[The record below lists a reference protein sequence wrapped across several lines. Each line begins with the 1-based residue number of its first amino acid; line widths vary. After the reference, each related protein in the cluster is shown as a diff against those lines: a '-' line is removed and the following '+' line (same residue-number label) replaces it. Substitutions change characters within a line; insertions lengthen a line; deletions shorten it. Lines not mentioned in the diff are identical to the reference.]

1 MLRVSPSTAPPEVTA
16 IGDLGRPGG
25 AVPHGHR
32 PDWRSWLCSAICG
45 ESLAISRKTKKLSYL
60 DNVRT
65 FVRVYELG
73 SMSAAGRDLRISPA
87 VTSSRISQ
95 LEEHLGVRL
104 FQRTTRSLTPTEQGQ
119 SFYRGANEILDAIE
133 NAEAQIA
140 NITDNP
146 KGSLYVAAP
155 LGVGRRLISPQVPE
169 FLAQYPEVSVR
180 LRLTDR
186 KVDLTTEGL
195 DLAFFLGQPEDS
207 NLRIRKIADVERVL
221 CAAPSYVEARGM
233 PQNGA
238 ALVEDRHECLSLRF
252 PGATEFQ
259 WRLSTPEGGK
269 RFRVSGRYECDDGD
283 VLTDWALAGHGIAM
297 KPRFEIAEHL
307 ASGRLVEVAQETPP
321 EPIQMACLFTHR
333 RRQDPK
339 TRLFMEFMIDR
350 ISAAFRDPA

>member
-1 MLRVSPSTAPPEVTA
+1 M
-16 IGDLGRPGG
+16 
-25 AVPHGHR
+25 
-32 PDWRSWLCSAICG
+32 
-45 ESLAISRKTKKLSYL
+45 SYF
-60 DNVRT
+60 DNIRT

-104 FQRTTRSLTPTEQGQ
+104 FQRTTRSLTPTEQGK
-119 SFYRGANEILDAIE
+119 SFYRGATDILEAVE
-133 NAEAQIA
+133 SAEAQIV
-140 NITDNP
+140 NITENL

-155 LGVGRRLISPQVPE
+155 LGVGRRLIAPQVPD
-169 FLAQYPEVSVR
+169 FLKDYPEVNVR

-207 NLRIRKIADVERVL
+207 NLRIRKIADVERIL
-221 CAAPSYVEARGM
+221 CASPAYVERRGM
-233 PQNGA
+233 PESGSD
-238 ALVEDRHECLSLRF
+238 LVSDGHECLSLRF

-259 WRLSTPEGGK
+259 WSLTTPSGPK
-269 RFRVSGRYECDDGD
+269 RFRVSGRYESDDGD
-283 VLTDWALAGHGIAM
+283 VLTDWALAGHGVAM
-297 KPRFEIAEHL
+297 KPVF
-307 ASGRLVEVAQETPP
+307 EVADHLRAGTLVPVAEKTPP

-350 ISAAFRDPA
+350 VAATFKATGLRT

>member
-1 MLRVSPSTAPPEVTA
+1 M
-16 IGDLGRPGG
+16 
-25 AVPHGHR
+25 
-32 PDWRSWLCSAICG
+32 
-45 ESLAISRKTKKLSYL
+45 SYL
-60 DNVRT
+60 DNIRT

-119 SFYRGANEILDAIE
+119 SFYRGATEILEAVE
-133 NAEAQIA
+133 SAEAQIA
-140 NITDNP
+140 NITENLR
-146 KGSLYVAAP
+146 GSLYVAAP
-155 LGVGRRLISPQVPE
+155 LGVGRRLIAPQVPD
-169 FLAQYPEVSVR
+169 FLSDYPEVSVR

-207 NLRIRKIADVERVL
+207 NLRIRKIADVARVL
-221 CAAPSYVEARGM
+221 CAAPAYIARRGK
-233 PQNGA
+233 PGNGTE
-238 ALVEDRHECLSLRF
+238 LVEERHECLSLRF

-259 WRLSTPEGGK
+259 WRLSTPEGPQ

-283 VLTDWALAGHGIAM
+283 VLTAWALAGQGVAM
-297 KPRFEIAEHL
+297 KPVFEIADHL
-307 ASGRLVEVAQETPP
+307 AAGRLVPVAEQTPP

-350 ISAAFRDPA
+350 IARAVSGA

>member
-1 MLRVSPSTAPPEVTA
+1 M
-16 IGDLGRPGG
+16 
-25 AVPHGHR
+25 
-32 PDWRSWLCSAICG
+32 
-45 ESLAISRKTKKLSYL
+45 SYL
-60 DNVRT
+60 DNIRT

-119 SFYRGANEILDAIE
+119 SFYRGASEILEAVE
-133 NAEAQIA
+133 SAEAQIV
-140 NITDNP
+140 NITENLR
-146 KGSLYVAAP
+146 GSLYVAAP
-155 LGVGRRLISPQVPE
+155 LGVGRRLIAPRVPD
-169 FLAQYPEVSVR
+169 FLKEYPEVSVR

-207 NLRIRKIADVERVL
+207 NLRIRKIADVDRVL
-221 CAAPSYVEARGM
+221 CAAPDYIARRGM
-233 PQNGA
+233 PANGQE
-238 ALVEDRHECLSLRF
+238 LVEKGHECLSLRF

-259 WRLSTPEGGK
+259 WRLSTAEGSK
-269 RFRVSGRYECDDGD
+269 RFRVSGHYECDDGD

-297 KPRFEIAEHL
+297 KPVFEIADHL
-307 ASGRLVEVAQETPP
+307 KAGRLVPVATETPP

-339 TRLFMEFMIDR
+339 TRLFMEFMIER
-350 ISAAFRDPA
+350 IGKAVAGG

>member
-1 MLRVSPSTAPPEVTA
+1 M
-16 IGDLGRPGG
+16 
-25 AVPHGHR
+25 
-32 PDWRSWLCSAICG
+32 
-45 ESLAISRKTKKLSYL
+45 SYF
-60 DNVRT
+60 DNIRT

-104 FQRTTRSLTPTEQGQ
+104 FQRTTRSLTPTEQGK
-119 SFYRGANEILDAIE
+119 SFYRGATDILEAVE
-133 NAEAQIA
+133 SAEAQIA
-140 NITDNP
+140 NITENL

-155 LGVGRRLISPQVPE
+155 LGVGRRLIAPQVPD
-169 FLAQYPEVSVR
+169 FLKDYPEVNVR

-207 NLRIRKIADVERVL
+207 NLRIRKIADVDRIL
-221 CAAPSYVEARGM
+221 CAAPSYVARRGM
-233 PQNGA
+233 PVDGND
-238 ALVEDRHECLSLRF
+238 LVTGGHECLNLRF

-259 WRLSTPEGGK
+259 WLLTTPEGPK
-269 RFRVSGRYECDDGD
+269 RFRVTGRYESDDGD
-283 VLTDWALAGHGIAM
+283 VLTDWALAGHGVAM
-297 KPRFEIAEHL
+297 KPVFEIAEHL
-307 ASGRLVEVAQETPP
+307 RSGALVPVAARTPP
-321 EPIQMACLFTHR
+321 APIQMACLFTHR

-350 ISAAFRDPA
+350 VAATITATDQGR